1 MVIRS
6 ARGNQSGAAAHVIP
20 GSTRAS
26 ASGAHSDF
34 MPLIVRSLAQRRK
47 GTALPGLVGRT
58 PWSARGPLAPL
69 VAKPAP
75 PPRPPAPSPLSDPPP
90 ALSPRP
96 PLHDDAPR
104 SLPTHR
110 LHLQICLLSHLAE
123 LVQRPPPA
131 THQDHHQQLR
141 RCLLA

>member
-6 ARGNQSGAAAHVIP
+6 ARGNQSGAAAHGIP
-20 GSTRAS
+20 GSIRAS

-58 PWSARGPLAPL
+58 PWSARAPPDPL
-69 VAKPAP
+69 VANA
-75 PPRPPAPSPLSDPPP
+75 AQADPPP
-90 ALSPRP
+90 AVSPRP
-96 PLHDDAPR
+96 ALHDDAPR

-110 LHLQICLLSHLAE
+110 LHLQICLLSDLGVTLE
-123 LVQRPPPA
+123 
-131 THQDHHQQLR
+131 
-141 RCLLA
+141 

>member
-47 GTALPGLVGRT
+47 GTSLPGLVGRT
-58 PWSARGPLAPL
+58 PWSARVPLDPL
-69 VAKPAP
+69 VANAAQADG
-75 PPRPPAPSPLSDPPP
+75 RP

-96 PLHDDAPR
+96 ALHDDAPR
-104 SLPTHR
+104 SPIGRAH
-110 LHLQICLLSHLAE
+110 
-123 LVQRPPPA
+123 V
-131 THQDHHQQLR
+131 
-141 RCLLA
+141 

>member
-20 GSTRAS
+20 GSIRAS

-58 PWSARGPLAPL
+58 PWSARAPLDPL
-69 VAKPAP
+69 VANAAQAKGGPAFSP
-75 PPRPPAPSPLSDPPP
+75 GRGLPHNRPR
-90 ALSPRP
+90 AL
-96 PLHDDAPR
+96 
-104 SLPTHR
+104 
-110 LHLQICLLSHLAE
+110 
-123 LVQRPPPA
+123 A
-131 THQDHHQQLR
+131 TNP
-141 RCLLA
+141 